1 VPVGETF
8 HTTTYGIPI
17 GAPSQRPLP
26 KSAFSLEEAI
36 NPIILVLYL
45 SMGELEISRF
55 RELSA
60 GKMVI
65 CSAAAGV
72 AVQLTAA
79 CFKLVLSLVVALRL
93 FFMSCVLVHE
103 IVKIN
108 NGVKNKAKFHL
119 EGDVFIGINCDRQL
133 QYFQREG

>member
-1 VPVGETF
+1 VNWKYPG
-8 HTTTYGIPI
+8 
-17 GAPSQRPLP
+17 
-26 KSAFSLEEAI
+26 
-36 NPIILVLYL
+36 
-45 SMGELEISRF
+45 F

-108 NGVKNKAKFHL
+108 NGVKNKAKCHL
-119 EGDVFIGINCDRQL
+119 EGDVDLFIGINCDRQL